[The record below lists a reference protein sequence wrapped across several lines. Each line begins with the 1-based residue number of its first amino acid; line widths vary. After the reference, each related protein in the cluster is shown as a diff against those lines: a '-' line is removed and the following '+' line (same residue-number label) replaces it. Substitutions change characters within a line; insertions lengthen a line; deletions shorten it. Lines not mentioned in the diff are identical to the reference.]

1 MKMLWIKP
9 VSLIVPVMNTS
20 QTLNV
25 QMRMPDSRAAA
36 IVLLFTGQIGLV
48 TAIPFNVTDI

>member
-1 MKMLWIKP
+1 MLWIEP
-9 VSLIVPVMNTS
+9 DSVIVPVMSMS
-20 QTLNV
+20 QTRNV
-25 QMRMPDSRAAA
+25 QTRMPDSRAAA